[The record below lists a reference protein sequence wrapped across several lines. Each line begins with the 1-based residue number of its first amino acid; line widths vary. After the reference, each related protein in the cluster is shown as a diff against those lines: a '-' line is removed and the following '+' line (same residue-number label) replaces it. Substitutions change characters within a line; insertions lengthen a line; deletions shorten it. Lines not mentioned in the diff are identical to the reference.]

1 MQNDANSGWLYHLG
15 DVIFGDV
22 LLIDAEDLFSV
33 LSIYASNV
41 YLSSKS
47 SFSNA
52 LPSFNISGFD
62 CVIVN
67 STDGVL
73 PEKNLVSEIY
83 EALNDNGIIAVIYNN
98 DTSYKNITS
107 IKYPYLFVKK
117 IFNIFK
123 HSFFLK
129 KNLKKNRETI
139 YVRYYMQ
146 SIHGKINEVFY
157 HKKYRSVK
165 NPFLLTEKIKKHIF
179 SPQALRFFSSNILD
193 ITIKGGNI
201 HKSVI
206 DNVIAL
212 VRKETGIVFSDI
224 LKCTVIPYKVLVSV
238 KSCVGKNYI
247 FLLLRGADRNI
258 RANRELEM
266 LNYLNDTYLNLSPF
280 LSKSVTCGI
289 YKNIEYIVYHKISG
303 VSIDAMFNRYAL
315 AERSAFNM
323 LLHIGKISRQK
334 VVFDAKLFDDITG
347 TWFDRLDNIDPSS
360 DKFEKY
366 LAMLNSALSSYLQG
380 KSCELVLYHGD
391 YKIENL
397 IFNMTDYSIN
407 GIIDW
412 DLSEKHHMPGMDLFY
427 LIIYSRRIK
436 NRTSFIEECEKI
448 FLKNGF
454 NNHEKSM
461 LDEYCKC
468 FSISGDM
475 LSVISIFFIIH
486 HFSCRERSG
495 YTNIWLMLLL
505 ESIWNPDDESNVY
518 GVKNPGILK

>member
-41 YLSSKS
+41 HLSSKTSFPAAIS
-47 SFSNA
+47 SFS
-52 LPSFNISGFD
+52 ISGFD
-62 CVIVN
+62 CIIVN
-67 STDGVL
+67 STDGAL
-73 PEKNLVSEIY
+73 PGKQLISEFHG
-83 EALNDNGIIAVIYNN
+83 ALNNNGVIAVVYNN
-98 DTSYKNITS
+98 DTNYKNIAS
-107 IKYPYLFVKK
+107 IKYPYSFVKK
-117 IFNIFK
+117 IFDIFK

-129 KNLKKNRETI
+129 TNLKTNRETTH
-139 YVRYYMQ
+139 VRYYMQ
-146 SIHGKINEVFY
+146 SIYGKINEVFY

-179 SPQALRFFSSNILD
+179 SPQALKFFSSNILD
-193 ITIKGGNI
+193 ITIKGEHV

-224 LKCTVIPYKVLVSV
+224 FKCTVIPYKVLVSV
-238 KSCVGKNYI
+238 KSQTGDDYI
-247 FLLLRGADRNI
+247 FLLLRGADRNV
-258 RANRELEM
+258 RANRELKM
-266 LNYLNDTYLNLSPF
+266 LNYLNDTYLKLSPF
-280 LSKSVTCGI
+280 ISKSVTCGI
-289 YKNIEYIVYHKISG
+289 YKKIEYIVYHKISG
-303 VSIDAMFNRYAL
+303 VSIDAMFDQYAV

-323 LLHIGKISRQK
+323 LLHIGEISRQK
-334 VVFDAKLFDDITG
+334 IVFDVELFHEMTG
-347 TWFDRLDNIDPSS
+347 TWFDRLDNIDQSS

-366 LAMLNSALSSYLQG
+366 LAMLNPALASYLQG

-397 IFNMTDYSIN
+397 IFNTADYSVN

-412 DLSEKHHMPGMDLFY
+412 DLSEKHHLPGMDLFY

-436 NRTSFIEECEKI
+436 NGTSFIKECEEI
-448 FLKNGF
+448 FLKGGF
-454 NNHEKSM
+454 HSDEQCM
-461 LDEYCKC
+461 LDEYCKY
-468 FSISGDM
+468 FNISDDM
-475 LSVISIFFIIH
+475 LVIITVLFIIH
-486 HFSCRERSG
+486 HFSSRERNG

-505 ESIWNPDDESNVY
+505 ESIWS
-518 GVKNPGILK
+518 PGND